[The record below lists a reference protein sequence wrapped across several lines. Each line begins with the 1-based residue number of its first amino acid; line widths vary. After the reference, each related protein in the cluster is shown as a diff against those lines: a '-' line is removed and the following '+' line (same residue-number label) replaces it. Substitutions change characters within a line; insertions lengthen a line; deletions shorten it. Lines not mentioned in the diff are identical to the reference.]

1 MSKHY
6 PLYNKGADNHEIHG
20 YYGASS
26 GVGYGIALD
35 FIEKR
40 KNLILVARRE
50 NRLGEDFRKECHG
63 IQKRFM

>member
-1 MSKHY
+1 MKY
-6 PLYNKGADNHEIHG
+6 TVIT
-20 YYGASS
+20 GASS

-40 KNLILVARRE
+40 KNLILVTRWK

-63 IQKRFM
+63 IQKCFM